1 MSIPLDKTLEIVKNK
16 PCWHLH
22 KQVHAIKLFT
32 STQAGRVLI
41 TSSKEV
47 PKVKLNPLCDRVVLR
62 QLEAEETTK
71 SGIVLPGTAKE
82 KPQQA
87 EVVSVGPGGVV
98 DGKEIKM
105 EVKPGDK
112 VIYSK
117 YAGTEVK
124 LEDEEF
130 IIVRQADILAVV
142 E

>member
-1 MSIPLDKTLEIVKNK
+1 M
-16 PCWHLH
+16 
-22 KQVHAIKLFT
+22 KL
-32 STQAGRVLI
+32 
-41 TSSKEV
+41 K
-47 PKVKLNPLCDRVVLR
+47 PLCDRVVIK

-105 EVKPGDK
+105 EVKPGDR

-124 LEDEEF
+124 LEEDEF
-130 IIVRQADILAVV
+130 IIVKQSDILAIV